1 MPGSQVF
8 YSRRD
13 RQHKPDE
20 RPTKHPDAVAGKLH
34 IGAQHLGLT
43 AAKFTPR
50 VPMVLAQILG
60 QIEGS
65 GHHGT
70 RPSPE

>member
-8 YSRRD
+8 YSHRD
-13 RQHKPDE
+13 RQHKPDK
-20 RPTKHPDAVAGKLH
+20 RPTKHPDAAAGKLH
-34 IGAQHLGLT
+34 TG
-43 AAKFTPR
+43 AKFTPW
-50 VPMVLAQILG
+50 VPTVLAQILG
-60 QIEGS
+60 HIEGG